1 MEYVVLFYQEWGVR
15 GEKFSNFNENL
26 VDKWVFWRGGELALN
41 MGKLG
46 TSRQQ
51 SWWEIFMSLVLG
63 EALGQAGRGWQD
75 CIGFVVG
82 MAEECVF
89 GIM

>member
-1 MEYVVLFYQEWGVR
+1 
-15 GEKFSNFNENL
+15 
-26 VDKWVFWRGGELALN
+26 
-41 MGKLG
+41 
-46 TSRQQ
+46 
-51 SWWEIFMSLVLG
+51 MSLVLG